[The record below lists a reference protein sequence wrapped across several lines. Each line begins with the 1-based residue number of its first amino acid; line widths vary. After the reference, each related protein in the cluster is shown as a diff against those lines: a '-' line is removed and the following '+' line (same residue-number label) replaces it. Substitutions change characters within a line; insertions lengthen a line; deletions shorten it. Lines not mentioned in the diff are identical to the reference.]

1 MDTEEVKELFKQFYD
16 QTINLYGLV
25 IFLDNIEM
33 LKDKT
38 YDFNFT
44 LSNPNDVSYYD
55 VVITEELI
63 PIVDEFC
70 NYLNIAGHPHLIGLS
85 KRLYLSK
92 ELKNKIEYVFKK
104 VKFLEFDSTY
114 KTPYNKEV
122 ERNFKIYIDHVK
134 VDINYNY
141 DSILINNV
149 VKPTYAT
156 LNGGHCD
163 VKNALYAYNDFLSDK
178 ETYYETEKYYIE
190 IDSIISDNPLVS
202 DHYVAQYYHTVFI

>member
-1 MDTEEVKELFKQFYD
+1 MNPEEVKELFKQFYD

-70 NYLNIAGHPHLIGLS
+70 NYLNISGHPYLIGLS

-92 ELKNKIEYVFKK
+92 ELKNKIENVFKK
-104 VKFLEFDSTY
+104 VKFIEFDATY
-114 KTPYNKEV
+114 KTSYNKEV
-122 ERNFKIYIDHVK
+122 ERDFKIYIDHVK
-134 VDINYNY
+134 VKINYNY
-141 DSILINNV
+141 DSIMIYNV
-149 VKPTYAT
+149 VKPTDAT
-156 LNGGHCD
+156 LNGSHSN
-163 VKNALYAYNDFLSDK
+163 VKNALYAYDEFLSDK

-190 IDSIISDNPLVS
+190 IDSIISNYPLVS
-202 DHYVAQYYHTVFI
+202 DHYIAQYYNTVFI

>member
-70 NYLNIAGHPHLIGLS
+70 DYLNIAGHPHLIGLS

-92 ELKNKIEYVFKK
+92 ELKNK
-104 VKFLEFDSTY
+104 
-114 KTPYNKEV
+114 
-122 ERNFKIYIDHVK
+122 DHVK

-202 DHYVAQYYHTVFI
+202 DHYIAQYYHTVFI

>member
-1 MDTEEVKELFKQFYD
+1 MNPEEVKDLFKQFYD

-25 IFLDNIEM
+25 IFLDDIEM

-92 ELKNKIEYVFKK
+92 ELKNKIENVFKK
-104 VKFLEFDSTY
+104 VKFIEFDATY
-114 KTPYNKEV
+114 KTSYNKEV
-122 ERNFKIYIDHVK
+122 ERDFKIYIDHVK

-156 LNGGHCD
+156 LNGSHSN
-163 VKNALYAYNDFLSDK
+163 VKNALYAYDEFLSDK

-202 DHYVAQYYHTVFI
+202 DHYIAQYYNTVFI